1 MPRIKF
7 KPHNQIPYAI
17 APVQLK
23 VLPGIRERLRE
34 VDGWQARIRA
44 EIDLLIQEDEN
55 RKGVL

>member
-34 VDGWQARIRA
+34 VDGWQERIRA
-44 EIDLLIQEDEN
+44 EIDLLIQEDES
-55 RKGVL
+55 KKA

>member
-17 APVQLK
+17 SPVQLK

-44 EIDLLIQEDEN
+44 AIDLLIQEDES
-55 RKGVL
+55 KKA

>member
-1 MPRIKF
+1 MPDTKF
-7 KPHNQIPYAI
+7 KRHNEIAYAI

-44 EIDLLIQEDEN
+44 AIDLLIQEDES
-55 RKGVL
+55 KKA